1 MLILIY
7 ILSIFILYKILKHDI
22 ILLGYKPTL
31 KNLHDYYK
39 FDIIWIIFPIINTCI
54 IFLWLFIKSKKN

>member
-1 MLILIY
+1 MIILIY
-7 ILSIFILYKILKHDI
+7 LLSVFILYKILKHDI

-31 KNLHDYYK
+31 KNLYDYYK

-54 IFLWLFIKSKKN
+54 ILLWIIIKSKKN